1 MSEPRRQLYRSRDD
15 RMIAGICGGVAAFFH
30 VDASLIRLLAAALV
44 LLGGGPWIVLLY
56 LILIFVIP
64 QPPLGEASLPAP
76 EPASETATPD
86 LPGFT
91 EAEIRAWNLA
101 PAGVE
106 PAPEPSPEPR
116 PSAEPQPGSGGSHS

>member
-15 RMIAGICGGVAAFFH
+15 RMIAGICGGVADFFH

-76 EPASETATPD
+76 EAPGEAARPG
-86 LPGFT
+86 LPGFS
-91 EAEIRAWNLA
+91 EAEIRAWDLA

-106 PAPEPSPEPR
+106 PASDPGPEAG
-116 PSAEPQPGSGGSHS
+116 PSANPQPGSGGSHL